1 MHTAACQNKKCPH
14 EEHDRE
20 RWDMTMN
27 KENQAKGDTLV
38 RSDKGEYIHSSAL
51 RRIFQN
57 LLWWK
62 YSPRW
67 SSKVWVPYRI
77 LKTLIPL
84 WNWSFISVPLTLNH
98 WIIPCEISR
107 ASQKVWEMESVY
119 FEFSKKS
126 YHYIHSHNRGKIHSE
141 YLSFHCM
148 FLRENCNW
156 FSLTYGLYEVKDNWL
171 EVF

>member
-14 EEHDRE
+14 EELDRE
-20 RWDMTMN
+20 RWGTTVN
-27 KENQAKGDTLV
+27 QENQAKGDTLV
-38 RSDKGEYIHSSAL
+38 RSDKEEYIHSSAL

-67 SSKVWVPYRI
+67 SSKVWLPYRI

-84 WNWSFISVPLTLNH
+84 WNWSFISVLLTLNH

-126 YHYIHSHNRGKIHSE
+126 YHYIHTHNRGKIHSE
-141 YLSFHCM
+141 YLDT
-148 FLRENCNW
+148 EW
-156 FSLTYGLYEVKDNWL
+156 GQW
-171 EVF
+171 VFRVAVFVHSDKLIG